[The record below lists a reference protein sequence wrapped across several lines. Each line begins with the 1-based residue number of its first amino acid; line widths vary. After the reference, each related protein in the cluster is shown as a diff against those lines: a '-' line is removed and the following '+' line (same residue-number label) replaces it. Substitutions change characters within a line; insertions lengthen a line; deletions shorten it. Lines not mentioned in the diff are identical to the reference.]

1 MDFVPFKQQK
11 HWKSQIN
18 LVLKQ
23 PVNWFIFVDNG
34 FIISSLPCKTLLLA
48 TSSYRGKLNI
58 LGIANVVIFLA
69 LAS

>member
-18 LVLKQ
+18 SLLKL
-23 PVNWFIFVDNG
+23 VNWFILVDDG
-34 FIISSLPCKTLLLA
+34 FIKSSLPCKTLLLA

-58 LGIANVVIFLA
+58 LGIAKVVIFLA